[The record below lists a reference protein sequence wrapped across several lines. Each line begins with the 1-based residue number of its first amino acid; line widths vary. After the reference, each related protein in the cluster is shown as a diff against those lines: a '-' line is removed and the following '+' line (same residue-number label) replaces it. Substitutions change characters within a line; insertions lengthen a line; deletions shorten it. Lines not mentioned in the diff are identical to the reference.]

1 MSCLFYGFGK
11 IWNTKVKLGLVVVAW
26 QGLLIVLMMAC
37 AQYSQDLTH
46 SHIGLSPTY
55 IKLYINLSII
65 SQSKTITKKED

>member
-11 IWNTKVKLGLVVVAW
+11 LWNAKVKLGLVVVAW

-46 SHIGLSPTY
+46 SHIGLSPT
-55 IKLYINLSII
+55 
-65 SQSKTITKKED
+65 